1 MYTYCMKINRSTKV
15 LKQRIRARLKR
26 LAQCGPCVAGTL
38 NRIEKVGKS
47 GKPVVSHLLTFKV
60 EGKTRSI
67 YVPKD
72 MVGEVEQ
79 WVKEHRRIK
88 RLLAEIS
95 QLSVGVIRRYVRE
108 KRAAA
113 RVKDA

>member
-1 MYTYCMKINRSTKV
+1 MNTNRSSKV
-15 LKQRIRARLKR
+15 LKQRIRARLKQ

-38 NRIEKVGKS
+38 NRIEKEGGS
-47 GKPVVSHLLTFKV
+47 GKPVVSHLLTFKR
-60 EGKTRSI
+60 EGKTRSV

-72 MVGEVEQ
+72 MVSEVEQ
-79 WVKEHRRIK
+79 WVKEHRRAK

-95 QLSVGVIRRYVRE
+95 ELSVGAIRRYVPE